1 MKFISDIK
9 LRTKLMLYFLPMFI
23 IITLVGLIGIIGIK
37 IIDRNNDTIY
47 SYNLKSIDNLHL
59 IRENILIGKA
69 ELQEIVFTKD
79 KAEIEKRIDN
89 INKIKNDNM
98 KLMDNYE
105 KYPLAHDDVRLWND
119 FKDKLLEYRKVQDNT
134 IKLMKNLQYEQAQIY
149 LPKIQESREELF
161 TLLNELIDMNYEMGK
176 RNNEMNNAIC
186 NKIIITMIIFIILG
200 LGISI
205 VLSIIISK
213 YMANSIEEGLKSA
226 KAVREGDLTY
236 KIDIK
241 SKDELGELERE
252 LDAAENKVKNLVENI
267 IKQSNEGNIQSEVL
281 LNSIENISKKLQNI
295 NTYAQKIVDEILD
308 NNAIAEEITASIEEI
323 NTAVNELSQESIEGN
338 NEKEK
343 NIIKAIEDD
352 KVVKEIKI
360 MAEAIANIADQTNL
374 LALNATMEAAR
385 AGETGNGFAVVADEI
400 RKLAEQSNANVYNIQ
415 EVIEKVEDAFENLSY
430 NSKLFIDFINNNVRK
445 DYDLFLEMGNNYEK
459 DVKSINEMSQNIA
472 AMSEEINI
480 TIEEISKLIQNISK
494 SLNNS
499 SESSDKIL
507 SSINETTDN
516 MSKIVI
522 EAEEQTEIVTKLD
535 DLVKKIKV

>member
-1 MKFISDIK
+1 MKIRS
-9 LRTKLMLYFLPMFI
+9 KLMLSSLSMLI
-23 IITLVGLIGIIGIK
+23 IIVAVGVIGIIGIK
-37 IIDRNNDTIY
+37 IIDRNTDTIY
-47 SYNLKSIDNLHL
+47 SYNLKSIDNSHL
-59 IRENILIGKA
+59 IMENILNDKA
-69 ELQEIVFTKD
+69 ELQGIVFIKD
-79 KAEIEKRIDN
+79 KAEIEKRIEN
-89 INKIKNDNM
+89 INKIKNDNIEIM
-98 KLMDNYE
+98 NNYE
-105 KYPLAHDDVRLWND
+105 KHPLSTDAIGLWSD
-119 FKDKLLEYRKVQDNT
+119 FKDKFLEYRKVQDNT
-134 IKLMKNLQYEQAQIY
+134 IKLMKNLQYEQAHIY
-149 LPKIQESREELF
+149 LPKVQESREEMF
-161 TLLNELIDMNYEMGK
+161 TLLNELIDMNYEIAK
-176 RNNEMNNAIC
+176 KNNEMNNAIC
-186 NKIIITMIIFIILG
+186 NKIIITMIIVIILG

-213 YMANSIEEGLKSA
+213 YIANSIEEGLKSA
-226 KAVREGDLTY
+226 KAVGEGDLTY

-252 LDAAENKVKNLVENI
+252 LDVAENKVKDLVENI

-295 NTYAQKIVDEILD
+295 NAYAQKIVDEILD
-308 NNAIAEEITASIEEI
+308 NNDIAEEITASIEEI

-338 NEKEK
+338 KEKEK
-343 NIIKAIEDD
+343 NIIEAIEDD

-374 LALNATMEAAR
+374 LALNATIEAAR

-415 EVIEKVEDAFENLSY
+415 EVIEKVENAFENLSY
-430 NSKLFIDFINNNVRK
+430 NSKLFMDFINNNVRK

-499 SESSDKIL
+499 GESSDEIL

-516 MSKIVI
+516 TSKITT
-522 EAEEQTEIVTKLD
+522 EAEEQIEIATRLD